1 MAMERVWRVF
11 KEEAKLGKLVY
22 DGALKL
28 LVLLHGV
35 DCVYPLLC
43 LFPVFEWLLP
53 DGMFFF
59 ACVLGWMRWRCFF
72 HHCYFIS
79 AVCEWRC

>member
-59 ACVLGWMRWRCFF
+59 CVRFRLDAMALLFSSLLF
-72 HHCYFIS
+72 HLSC
-79 AVCEWRC
+79 V